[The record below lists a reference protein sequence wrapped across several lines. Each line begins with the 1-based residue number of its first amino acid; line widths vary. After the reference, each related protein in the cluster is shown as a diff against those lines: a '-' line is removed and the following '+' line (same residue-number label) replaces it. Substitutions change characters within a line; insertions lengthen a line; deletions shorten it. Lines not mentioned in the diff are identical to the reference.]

1 MVFFCGPIQ
10 HILDALICVFQH
22 FGVSIRFMYQIITVI
37 YAVAF
42 WQTHV

>member
-1 MVFFCGPIQ
+1 MVFFCGSIQ

-22 FGVSIRFMYQIITVI
+22 FGVRIRFMDQVITAI

-42 WQTHV
+42 R